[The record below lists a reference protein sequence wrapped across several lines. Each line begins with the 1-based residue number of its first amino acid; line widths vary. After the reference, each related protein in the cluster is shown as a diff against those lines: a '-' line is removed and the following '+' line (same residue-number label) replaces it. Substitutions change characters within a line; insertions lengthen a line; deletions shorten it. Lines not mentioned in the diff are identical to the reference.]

1 LGGKEAGV
9 AYILDAYNVV
19 YAGDAM
25 GGAMSG
31 LTVRK
36 LCQWIVGSPQRLAA
50 TLVLDGRA
58 KPDEPSENEFPEVT
72 LVYSGTGIKADTV
85 IAQMVERSGNR
96 KKLTVV
102 TNDRAVAL
110 HARRNFAGAMSC
122 EAFLTHLIGG
132 TARAETRSRGALPA
146 KKTGGSATAGETDHW
161 LKEFG
166 ITPPPPAPPPPTPT
180 AEDPFGEIDMDK
192 LMGD

>member
-1 LGGKEAGV
+1 V

-25 GGAMSG
+25 GGAMNG

-58 KPDEPSENEFPEVT
+58 KPDEPAENEFPEVT

-85 IAQMVERSGNR
+85 IAQMVERSANR

-110 HARRNFAGAMSC
+110 HARRNFAGAISC
-122 EAFLTHLIGG
+122 EAFLTSLIGG
-132 TARAETRSRGALPA
+132 TGGANAATRSALPPR
-146 KKTGGSATAGETDHW
+146 KTGSAGTTGETAHW

-166 ITPPPPAPPPPTPT
+166 ITPPPPAPPPAAPTPD
-180 AEDPFGEIDMDK
+180 DPFGEIDMDK

>member
-1 LGGKEAGV
+1 MRV

-19 YAGDAM
+19 YAGEAM

-36 LCQWIVGSPQRLAA
+36 LCQWIVASPQRLGA

-110 HARRNFAGAMSC
+110 HARRNFAAAMSC
-122 EAFLTHLIGG
+122 EAFLTQLIAGSASASKATG
-132 TARAETRSRGALPA
+132 SVLPPR
-146 KKTGGSATAGETDHW
+146 KTGAAGTAGETAHW

-166 ITPPPPAPPPPTPT
+166 ITPPLPPPPPP
-180 AEDPFGEIDMDK
+180 ASSPDDPFNEIDMDK

>member
-1 LGGKEAGV
+1 M

-36 LCQWIVGSPQRLAA
+36 LCQWIVASPQRLAA

-58 KPDEPSENEFPEVT
+58 KPEEPSENEFPEIT

-110 HARRNFAGAMSC
+110 HARRHNATAMSC
-122 EAFLTHLIGG
+122 EAFLTHLIAGPRGSKSALPPRKTG
-132 TARAETRSRGALPA
+132 TAGT
-146 KKTGGSATAGETDHW
+146 TGETAHW

-166 ITPPPPAPPPPTPT
+166 ITPPPVAPPPATD
-180 AEDPFGEIDMDK
+180 DPFDAIDMDK